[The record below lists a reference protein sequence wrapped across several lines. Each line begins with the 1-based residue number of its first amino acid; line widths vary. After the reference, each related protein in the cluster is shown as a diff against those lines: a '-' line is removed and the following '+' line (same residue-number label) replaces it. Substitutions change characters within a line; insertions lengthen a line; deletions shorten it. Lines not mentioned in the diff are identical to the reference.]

1 MKKTQR
7 GFYIVGL
14 IIVAGIIGVL
24 TSIGNP
30 LYNDYM
36 TRAKVAEALTLLG
49 VLKNP
54 MVEYYN
60 KRNEWPPIA
69 KVDGKTTGRYTSTIV
84 QGGPETW
91 PNNGSQYFYVEAT
104 MKGPGELDNKKLR
117 MTYTPS
123 TKDWD
128 CTVEALEDAAIPNKF
143 LPSYCRSN

>member
-7 GFYIVGL
+7 GFSIVGL

-91 PNNGSQYFYVEAT
+91 PNNIGIVLSRR
-104 MKGPGELDNKKLR
+104 LR
-117 MTYTPS
+117 MRLYRINFYPRIVGQINS
-123 TKDWD
+123 T
-128 CTVEALEDAAIPNKF
+128 TTQAGINE
-143 LPSYCRSN
+143 